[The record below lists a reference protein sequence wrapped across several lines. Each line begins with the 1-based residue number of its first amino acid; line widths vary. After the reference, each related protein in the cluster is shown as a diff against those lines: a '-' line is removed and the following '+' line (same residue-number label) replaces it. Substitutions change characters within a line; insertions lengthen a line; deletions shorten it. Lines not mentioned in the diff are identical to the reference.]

1 MEAEIANLTTSK
13 DTALKELETSFE
25 KCTKMLEFRKL
36 QLAKSIFDT
45 YNKKQEG
52 LVKKGD
58 DLGMKMRN
66 LMAMLG
72 QCENIMRSG
81 PLNEVVSAS
90 RNITTAVENVQGNL
104 GALQLGENYL
114 RFDGMSGLSSL
125 QESTSNVGKV
135 LTSGFLPTKV
145 MFKTQESVAC
155 KTASFTMVVL
165 SHNGEKLTNYD
176 ISVIIIDNAGS
187 HLTNSVNALMDGQY
201 FVTFIPEMKGE
212 HRLVA
217 SFQGQPIKGAETIIM
232 VKSNSPVLKFGGQ
245 GPGEGTFL
253 SPRAV
258 VIDNEGC
265 LYLADTGNRLVQ
277 KMDGEG
283 KFLKQFSINKNRE
296 NCSTCDLALNQN
308 KGVIVCT
315 ETVIGSGINPTMG
328 NNVLVYSTD
337 GEIKDVFCNKLMKCA
352 LCIATNS
359 KGDIIVSDYLVHSLF
374 MYDQHGNFVRRIG
387 HSGTFN
393 HPAFI
398 CVDEDD
404 NIIVSDT
411 NNDCVQIFDPDG
423 KFLLQ
428 FGSSGSGKGE
438 LKQPFGVAT
447 DGKHI
452 LVVDS
457 GNRRLQIFTKEGIFA
472 GMIESVD
479 DPFDQPRGM
488 AITKEG
494 KVYVADRDNHCI
506 KVFTYDL

>member
-1 MEAEIANLTTSK
+1 MCKGHTTHTLKLTREVRTPRHPHQIEHAHN
-13 DTALKELETSFE
+13 DPRSF
-25 KCTKMLEFRKL
+25 CVP
-36 QLAKSIFDT
+36 Q
-45 YNKKQEG
+45 
-52 LVKKGD
+52 
-58 DLGMKMRN
+58 
-66 LMAMLG
+66 
-72 QCENIMRSG
+72 
-81 PLNEVVSAS
+81 VVAASA
-90 RNITTAVENVQGNL
+90 NITATVADLESSL
-104 GALQLGENYL
+104 GALQLGENFL
-114 RFDGMSGLSSL
+114 RFDGGAGLGAL
-125 QESTSNVGKV
+125 QESAYHVGRV
-135 LTSGFLPTKV
+135 SASGFLPTKV

-155 KTASFTMVVL
+155 KTASFTMVAL
-165 SHNGEKLTNYD
+165 SHTGEKLSDYD
-176 ISVIIIDNAGS
+176 MSVLVIDNAGT
-187 HLTNSVNALMDGQY
+187 HLQNTVKPLKDGQY

-217 SFQGQPIKGAETIIM
+217 AFQGQPIKGAETIIM
-232 VKSNSPVLKFGGQ
+232 VKSNNPVLKFGGQ

-258 VIDNEGC
+258 VIDKTGC

-277 KMDGEG
+277 KLDGDG

-296 NCSTCDLALNQN
+296 NCSTCDLALNQE

-328 NNVLVYSTD
+328 NNVLVYTTE

-374 MYDQHGNFVRRIG
+374 MYDQHGTFVRRIG

-398 CVDEDD
+398 CIDADD

-411 NNDCVQIFDPDG
+411 NNDCVQIFDPSG
-423 KFLLQ
+423 NFLLQ
-428 FGSSGSGKGE
+428 FGSPGNGKGE

-457 GNRRLQIFTKEGIFA
+457 GNRRLQIFTKEGAFA
-472 GMIESVD
+472 GLIESVD

-488 AITKEG
+488 AISTDG
-494 KVYVADRDNHCI
+494 RVYVADRDNHCI